1 MPSLCHTVLNL
12 TQRRVGGWLWCRWI
26 TRVYAMGLCFPIPPF
41 LVLREGQFST
51 FLWGLLSSFR
61 VGFSV
66 YLGIFTIIIEV

>member
-1 MPSLCHTVLNL
+1 M
-12 TQRRVGGWLWCRWI
+12 
-26 TRVYAMGLCFPIPPF
+26 YAMGLCFPIPPF

-51 FLWGLLSSFR
+51 FLWGLLSLFR